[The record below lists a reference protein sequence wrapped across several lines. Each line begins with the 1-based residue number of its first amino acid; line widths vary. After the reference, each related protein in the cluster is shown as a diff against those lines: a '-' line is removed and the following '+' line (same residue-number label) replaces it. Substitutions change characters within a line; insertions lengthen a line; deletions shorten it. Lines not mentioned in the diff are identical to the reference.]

1 MRREINNLFFLKVI
15 AITFFCLSLFYN
27 ASAKNTNDRYIY
39 PKIKIFKLHK
49 HVLAGGFSTSLES
62 FNGVGLQGVYSYRFN
77 PKFSLGLQG
86 NFLIEGYNN
95 YLSKTK
101 SLYLGMRL
109 SYHPITELL
118 GNQGFDIYVSGS
130 LGSYYRRTKFVLKP
144 LMYLCISYDTVS
156 CIGFYVEIGSAVTA
170 GLRLHF

>member
-1 MRREINNLFFLKVI
+1 LFFLKVI
-15 AITFFCLSLFYN
+15 TITFFYLSLFYN

-39 PKIKIFKLHK
+39 PKIRIFKLHK

-62 FNGVGLQGVYSYRFN
+62 FKGLGLQGVYSYRFN

-86 NFLIEGYNN
+86 NFLIEGYND

-109 SYHPITELL
+109 SYHPITKLL

-130 LGSYYRRTKFVLKP
+130 LGPYYRSKKFTLKP
-144 LMYLCISYDTVS
+144 LMYLCISYDTLKI
-156 CIGFYVEIGSAVTA
+156 IGFYVEIGSAINA
-170 GLRLHF
+170 GLRFHF